1 MHLPSILA
9 HRSSFLPIAGEP
21 PPRRPPAPPRAVVSP
36 PPVACVRLGPSD
48 GHERPRSKGGR
59 WIGPRWT
66 GGPSPQAPIH
76 GPHQPRVML
85 ASAWPLTA
93 RHVAL
98 PQPLG
103 RLPFQFLQKE
113 PCSFQNYMNALPP
126 IEILSVRS
134 CFQRLSPCP
143 S

>member
-1 MHLPSILA
+1 MHLLSILA
-9 HRSSFLPIAGEP
+9 HRSSFPPIAGKP
-21 PPRRPPAPPRAVVSP
+21 PPRAVVSP
-36 PPVACVRLGPSD
+36 PPVACVRSGPSD

-59 WIGPRWT
+59 TPWIGPRWT
-66 GGPSPQAPIH
+66 GGPSPQAPVH

-85 ASAWPLTA
+85 ASARPLTA

-98 PQPLG
+98 PQPLR

-134 CFQRLSPCP
+134 YFQRLSPCP